1 MPKLSEGLLCKEMFR
16 QYIYK
21 GSVYEMLRKLKDKK
35 DLRKFLPPALIPQ
48 GDNKATYLDNKVA
61 PFLAMIRF
69 IWLISTMTKSIFGFV
84 RHVYNGDL

>member
-35 DLRKFLPPALIPQ
+35 DLRKFLILSSPDSPL
-48 GDNKATYLDNKVA
+48 
-61 PFLAMIRF
+61 
-69 IWLISTMTKSIFGFV
+69 
-84 RHVYNGDL
+84 